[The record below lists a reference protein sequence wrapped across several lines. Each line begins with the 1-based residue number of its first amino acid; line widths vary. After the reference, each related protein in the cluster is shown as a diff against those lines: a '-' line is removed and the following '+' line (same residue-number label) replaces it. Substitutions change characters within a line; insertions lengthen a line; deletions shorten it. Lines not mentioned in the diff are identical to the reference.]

1 MNGEGQRTL
10 RSYSEPMDLIGE
22 ASEFVSFRSCPPSCN
37 LGGFGNFS
45 DVMHSHHFSVS
56 CFEDQQILTAVPS
69 LPLRVVALFASSE
82 VYGDKWWRSRG
93 DNGGRDVAVRLDAL
107 KHYRL
112 FETSAI
118 KKGLR
123 GADEFMMRTT
133 VNQRE
138 WQYPPNVDEEAL
150 ERNKNR

>member
-1 MNGEGQRTL
+1 M
-10 RSYSEPMDLIGE
+10 
-22 ASEFVSFRSCPPSCN
+22 
-37 LGGFGNFS
+37 
-45 DVMHSHHFSVS
+45 
-56 CFEDQQILTAVPS
+56 
-69 LPLRVVALFASSE
+69 PLRVALFASSE

-93 DNGGRDVAVRLDAL
+93 DNGGRDVAVKLDAL

-118 KKGLR
+118 NKGLR